1 MATNLKD
8 MGTALWKAMKNPLAQ
23 VTKKSEV
30 ATAIDDSSTE
40 KLAPNQIS
48 KQLDKFEN
56 WLIRKRKYQDQ

>member
-1 MATNLKD
+1 MAQNLKE
-8 MGTALWKAMKNPLAQ
+8 MWAALWKAMKNPLAE
-23 VTKKSEV
+23 VNKKSEV